1 MAESIEPKISLGHRV
16 LVVALHVVVGL
27 IGVYAVY
34 LLFRGVEVE
43 QTISP
48 GELREVISEYR
59 AKRRERMA
67 AEINQQMR
75 PLLREMRAIRD
86 KWQADAGVT
95 ADADEVLTDA
105 EQASRAEAARP
116 LDDLAFHG
124 VYDVARA
131 VEQDMITMYREFLAA
146 RTVGLGRGFS
156 YAEAYDHSATPR
168 PTRPPIDT
176 EALYREITT
185 VEEGGGLEA
194 FRQEIK
200 KSNVEVREMHQ
211 NCEKLL
217 AFTRKSTTQTG
228 DGISVDMSAEDVAM
242 LGYRG
247 PELLPDEIDLTH
259 SPDLGSFNAI
269 PGRRLVT
276 GGRMDEWL
284 YVDTWYVI
292 GPFEGDRRRENLDT
306 RFGPEANVNLDD
318 VFTGKDDRKVR
329 WEYKKVGWVQPVGPK
344 TAFWKIEPRQ
354 VESYAIYYAF
364 TEIYSDAPREVWI
377 ATATDDYG
385 KLWINDELV
394 WKSPKTRKPYNAT
407 ENIQLI
413 DLEQGQNKVL
423 YRVENAGGT
432 MGFSLMVRLATGG

>member
-1 MAESIEPKISLGHRV
+1 
-16 LVVALHVVVGL
+16 
-27 IGVYAVY
+27 
-34 LLFRGVEVE
+34 
-43 QTISP
+43 
-48 GELREVISEYR
+48 
-59 AKRRERMA
+59 
-67 AEINQQMR
+67 
-75 PLLREMRAIRD
+75 
-86 KWQADAGVT
+86 
-95 ADADEVLTDA
+95 
-105 EQASRAEAARP
+105 
-116 LDDLAFHG
+116 
-124 VYDVARA
+124 

-146 RTVGLGRGFS
+146 RMVGLGRGFN
-156 YAEAYDHSATPR
+156 YAEAYEHSATPR
-168 PTRPPIDT
+168 PTRPPLDT

-185 VEEGGGLEA
+185 VEEGGGLDA
-194 FRQEIK
+194 FREEIK
-200 KSNVEVREMHQ
+200 KSTVEVREIQQ

-228 DGISVDMSAEDVAM
+228 DGISVDMSADDIAM

-247 PELLPDEIDLTH
+247 PELLPDEIDRTH
-259 SPDLGSFNAI
+259 SPDLGNFKAI

-284 YVDTWYVI
+284 YLDTWYVI

-318 VFTGKDDRKVR
+318 VFTGKDDRKIR
-329 WEYKKVGWVQPVGPK
+329 WEYKKVGWVESSGPK
-344 TAFWKIEPRQ
+344 TAFWKIEPRH
-354 VESYAIYYAF
+354 VDTYAIYYAF
-364 TEIYSDAPREVWI
+364 TEVYSDAPREVWI

-413 DLEQGQNKVL
+413 ELEQGQNKVL

-432 MGFSLMVRLATGG
+432 MGFSLIIRLATGG